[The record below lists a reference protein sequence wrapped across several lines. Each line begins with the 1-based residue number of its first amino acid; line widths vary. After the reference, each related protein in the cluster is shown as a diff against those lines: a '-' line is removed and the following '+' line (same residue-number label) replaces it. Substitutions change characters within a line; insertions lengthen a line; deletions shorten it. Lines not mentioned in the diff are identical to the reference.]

1 MMLKKIIPLLEK
13 EGRREAPG
21 WSFPPKRFAELTTPS
36 APRFTRRIHPS
47 FSSRGMLIVVLFAL
61 FTTTAAAQ
69 SNWVDRFLNR
79 YKPPKVDPA
88 AAVTPQ
94 VSDEPWRLMVTQ
106 GGLPLSINDV
116 VRLMLSSNLDVT
128 VNRFSPLA
136 TRYLLE
142 TLFRPFEP
150 TLDISAQVNRN
161 NTPSTAQFHTGQCT
175 APF

>member
-1 MMLKKIIPLLEK
+1 M
-13 EGRREAPG
+13 RR
-21 WSFPPKRFAELTTPS
+21 SLT
-36 APRFTRRIHPS
+36 AGIL
-47 FSSRGMLIVVLFAL
+47 MIVL

-69 SNWVDRFLNR
+69 SNWVDQFLNR

-161 NTPSTAQFHTGQCT
+161 TTPSTSQLQAAQGTVPSASFST
-175 APF
+175 ATRSATVRRFRPERQ